1 MDSLDYLQDDF
12 DAKKIT
18 ISQICSILS
27 KHNVDLPVAKQRKD
41 FYVDLFNTNI
51 YENRK
56 EIRSKL
62 ESVKPSSHG
71 IEIVGG
77 ASLGSK
83 IPVLSAKASSEVIDI
98 TGNNDWWHR
107 QLYNT
112 NISYLSSR

>member
-41 FYVDLFNTNI
+41 FYVDLFNANI

-77 ASLGSK
+77 PSAVTSLGSK
-83 IPVLSAKASSEVIDI
+83 IPVLSVKASSVIDI
-98 TGNNDWWHR
+98 TGNNGGTGNFII
-107 QLYNT
+107 LT
-112 NISYLSSR
+112 